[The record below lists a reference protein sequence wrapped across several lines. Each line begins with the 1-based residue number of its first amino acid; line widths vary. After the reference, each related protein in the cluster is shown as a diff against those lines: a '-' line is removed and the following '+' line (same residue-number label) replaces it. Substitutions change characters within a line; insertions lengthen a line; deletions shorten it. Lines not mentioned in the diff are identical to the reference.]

1 MRPARRRALVDDL
14 RTIWDVSIRRACSV
28 PQAQRSSYH
37 YRPHGDDQAE
47 LRNRIKEVAETRV
60 RYGYRRVHVLLRREG
75 WEVNAKR
82 IYRLYKEMGL
92 QLRNKTPK
100 RRVKAKL
107 HEDRSEATMTN
118 ETWAMDFVHDQL
130 VTGRQI
136 RVLTIVDTYSR
147 FSPATDPRF
156 SYRGEDVVRTLERVC
171 GEIGYPK
178 AIRVDQGS
186 EFISRDLDLWAYQK
200 GVVLDFSRPGKP
212 TDNAFIESFN
222 GKFRAECLNA
232 HWFMNLDG
240 ARSKMEHWRRDHN
253 EVRPH
258 SAIGNKP
265 PITLMNGSGAAPPP

>member
-1 MRPARRRALVDDL
+1 M
-14 RTIWDVSIRRACSV
+14 
-28 PQAQRSSYH
+28 AQRSSYQ
-37 YRPHGDDQAE
+37 YRPHGDDQAD
-47 LRNRIKEVAETRV
+47 LKKRIKEIAETRV
-60 RYGYRRVHVLLRREG
+60 RYVYRRIHVLLRREG
-75 WEVNAKR
+75 WLVNPKR

-107 HEDRSEATMTN
+107 REGRTDATKSN

-130 VTGRQI
+130 VTGSKLRI
-136 RVLTIVDTYSR
+136 LTIVDTFSR
-147 FSPATDPRF
+147 FSPATDPRL

-171 GEIGYPK
+171 RRHGYPK
-178 AIRVDQGS
+178 SIRVDQGS

-200 GVVLDFSRPGKP
+200 GVTLDFSRPGKP

-222 GKFRAECLNA
+222 GKFRAECLNT
-232 HWFMNLDG
+232 HWFMSLDD
-240 ARSKMEHWRRDHN
+240 ARSKMEEWHKDYN

-265 PITLMNGSGAAPPP
+265 PVSLMNRSVATLLP

>member
-1 MRPARRRALVDDL
+1 M
-14 RTIWDVSIRRACSV
+14 SIRRACSALRIDRSLYV
-28 PQAQRSSYH
+28 YKSKRGGQADLKQ
-37 YRPHGDDQAE
+37 
-47 LRNRIKEVAETRV
+47 RIKEICATRV
-60 RYGYRRVHVLLRREG
+60 RYGYRRVHILLQRDG
-75 WEVNAKR
+75 YAVNPKR

-107 HEDRSEATMTN
+107 REDRKPAERIN

-130 VTGRQI
+130 ATGRKI
-136 RVLTIVDTYSR
+136 RVLPIVDTFSR
-147 FSPATDPRF
+147 FSPAVDPRF
-156 SYRGEDVVRTLERVC
+156 SYRGEDVVLTLERVC
-171 GEIGYPK
+171 KAVGYPA

-212 TDNAFIESFN
+212 TDNSFIESFN
-222 GKFRAECLNA
+222 GKFRAECLNT
-232 HWFMNLDG
+232 HWFMNLDD
-240 ARSKMEHWRRDHN
+240 ARSKMEEWRKDYN

-265 PITLMNGSGAAPPP
+265 PISLLNGSSAPPPA